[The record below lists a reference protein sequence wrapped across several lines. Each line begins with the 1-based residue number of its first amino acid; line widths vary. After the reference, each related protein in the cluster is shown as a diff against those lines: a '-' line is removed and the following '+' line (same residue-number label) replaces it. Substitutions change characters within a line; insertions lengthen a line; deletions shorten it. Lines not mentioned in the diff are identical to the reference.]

1 MTNINNTTPGDQY
14 LTTEIINNINSS
26 INLSLV
32 NSNIQSNLEIPSAQS
47 NLEIPLAQSNLE
59 IPLAQSNLEI
69 PSAQSIPNQLNLNET
84 IQGENLNEKTGMN
97 ITTKTFLNPRYKSLG
112 FFSCFFFVQRE
123 NTHMESINE
132 KLN

>member
-1 MTNINNTTPGDQY
+1 MNNLSNNINMTNINNTTPGDQY

-32 NSNIQSNLEIPSAQS
+32 NSNIQSNLEIPS
-47 NLEIPLAQSNLE
+47 AQSNLE

-112 FFSCFFFVQRE
+112 FFLVFFCTKRKHTQRAS
-123 NTHMESINE
+123 MKS
-132 KLN
+132 